1 MKQVRLFRLV
11 LLTEIL
17 WRGDGILVHRC
28 HQVLLRSVIPEA
40 AGLEPGLALSRGPT
54 APTTTALIPLDPQP
68 KGTETNLSNRS
79 KHEKCWKIPGFIYA
93 PPPSTEH
100 TSQGLG
106 GASSSDSHAFKDLW
120 SPVSPAGQEVR
131 GWRVSIVEDIM

>member
-1 MKQVRLFRLV
+1 M
-11 LLTEIL
+11 
-17 WRGDGILVHRC
+17 HRR
-28 HQVLLRSVIPEA
+28 HQVLRRSVIPEA

-68 KGTETNLSNRS
+68 EGEETNLSNRS
-79 KHEKCWKIPGFIYA
+79 KHEQCWKIPGFIYA

-100 TSQGLG
+100 TSPGLQ

-120 SPVSPAGQEVR
+120 SPGSPAGQEV
-131 GWRVSIVEDIM
+131 